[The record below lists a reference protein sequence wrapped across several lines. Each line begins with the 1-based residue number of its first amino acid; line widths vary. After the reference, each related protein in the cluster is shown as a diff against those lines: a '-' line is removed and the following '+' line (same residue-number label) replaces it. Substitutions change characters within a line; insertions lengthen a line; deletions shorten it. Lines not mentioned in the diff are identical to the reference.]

1 MIIFPGRLVHT
12 GTFHSEYYETV
23 LKTLRGFQYC
33 CDKAYHAIDMQQK
46 SQTPKYHDG
55 YFCSKK
61 DCEFCKNVQ
70 DRECIKDKSLL
81 YNNTFNNLFGS
92 TANAEYING
101 LSAGKYVYGNLND
114 IGWVVL
120 KSCLDIT
127 DKNKNASIKQ
137 MANSHA
143 TKWHEFG
150 GNKNRQQLYESIS
163 DDNKFKQD
171 EYKWMATLHDDV
183 FHIAKEYL

>member
-1 MIIFPGRLVHT
+1 MIIFPGRLVHA
-12 GTFHSEYYETV
+12 GTFHSEYGETV
-23 LKTLRGFQYC
+23 LETLRGFQSF
-33 CDKAYHAIDMQQK
+33 CDDAYHAIDMQQK
-46 SQTPKYHDG
+46 PQTFKYDDCC
-55 YFCSKK
+55 FCSKK
-61 DCEFCKNVQ
+61 YCDFCKSVQ